1 MAARTALFV
10 IDIQNELAVDDDTR
24 IPHAER
30 IRNSGEKMIQA
41 ARMAIDSYREKGET
55 SPFIIVF
62 VQHED
67 SSLIVGSKPWEL
79 VFKPRTDVEQE
90 ILIPKKTPDTF
101 ESNPDLA
108 LQLRALNVEEIVV
121 FGLQSEYCV
130 EKTCKGALIAGF
142 KVTLLA
148 GAHSTYDTSEKTA
161 LDIEKEVE
169 ERLNS
174 RGVQIVS
181 WEKLSFTKMYRTLY
195 SGSA

>member
-10 IDIQNELAVDDDTR
+10 IDIQNELAVNDDTR

-30 IRNSGEKMIQA
+30 IRNSGEKILQA
-41 ARMAIDSYREKGET
+41 ARTVIDSYREKAAT

-67 SSLIVGSKPWEL
+67 SCLVVGSKPWEL
-79 VFKPRTDVEQE
+79 VFKPRPNVEQE
-90 ILIPKKTPDTF
+90 ILISKKTSDTF

-108 LQLRALNVEEIVV
+108 LRLRTLNIEKIVA

-130 EKTCKGALIAGF
+130 EATCKGALEAGF
-142 KVTLLA
+142 NVTLLT

-161 LDIEKEVE
+161 LDIENEVE
-169 ERLNS
+169 ERLLS
-174 RGVQIVS
+174 LGAQIAS
-181 WEKLSFTKMYRTLY
+181 WEKLSF
-195 SGSA
+195 A